1 MYFLFCCLL
10 LPVLL
15 FTASCFV
22 VCVSS
27 LYTQEHVYLRL
38 SIFLYFTILTPP
50 SLLCFLLLS
59 PSFPPLFLSLS
70 LSPSL
75 PPSPLSLSLS
85 PSLPPSLLSLSLSPS
100 LPPSLLSL
108 SLSPFIQD
116 YSLDEMER
124 LLVLLLGCVVQ
135 CDGKVPLI
143 ERMKAM
149 DLTQQQA
156 LVSHIQQM
164 TDTTEYVCSID
175 WNDLEEISKP

>member
-1 MYFLFCCLL
+1 MLVCTSCFVVYCFLCCCLL

-15 FTASCFV
+15 FVFLHCIHKNMFTC
-22 VCVSS
+22 VCQFSYILRFS
-27 LYTQEHVYLRL
+27 LH
-38 SIFLYFTILTPP
+38 
-50 SLLCFLLLS
+50 
-59 PSFPPLFLSLS
+59 PLFFAFCF
-70 LSPSL
+70 
-75 PPSPLSLSLS
+75 
-85 PSLPPSLLSLSLSPS
+85 SLPPSLLLSLLPSSLSPSLSSS

-108 SLSPFIQD
+108 SLSPFIPD

>member
-1 MYFLFCCLL
+1 M
-10 LPVLL
+10 LL

-22 VCVSS
+22 VYCFLFCCLCFFTV
-27 LYTQEHVYLRL
+27 YTRTCLPASVN
-38 SIFLYFTILTPP
+38 FLYFTILTPP

-59 PSFPPLFLSLS
+59 PSFLSFSPSFPPL
-70 LSPSL
+70 
-75 PPSPLSLSLS
+75 
-85 PSLPPSLLSLSLSPS
+85 SLLSLSSS

>member
-1 MYFLFCCLL
+1 MNMFTCVCQFPIFYDSHSTLSSLLFASLSL
-10 LPVLL
+10 LPS
-15 FTASCFV
+15 F
-22 VCVSS
+22 
-27 LYTQEHVYLRL
+27 
-38 SIFLYFTILTPP
+38 
-50 SLLCFLLLS
+50 S
-59 PSFPPLFLSLS
+59 PSFPPL
-70 LSPSL
+70 
-75 PPSPLSLSLS
+75 
-85 PSLPPSLLSLSLSPS
+85 SLPPSLPLSLLPSSLC
-100 LPPSLLSL
+100 LSL

>member
-1 MYFLFCCLL
+1 
-10 LPVLL
+10 
-15 FTASCFV
+15 
-22 VCVSS
+22 
-27 LYTQEHVYLRL
+27 
-38 SIFLYFTILTPP
+38 
-50 SLLCFLLLS
+50 
-59 PSFPPLFLSLS
+59 
-70 LSPSL
+70 
-75 PPSPLSLSLS
+75 
-85 PSLPPSLLSLSLSPS
+85 
-100 LPPSLLSL
+100 
-108 SLSPFIQD
+108 
-116 YSLDEMER
+116 MER

>member
-1 MYFLFCCLL
+1 MLFGS
-10 LPVLL
+10 LP
-15 FTASCFV
+15 
-22 VCVSS
+22 
-27 LYTQEHVYLRL
+27 
-38 SIFLYFTILTPP
+38 
-50 SLLCFLLLS
+50 
-59 PSFPPLFLSLS
+59 PSFPPLPPPSSPSSLLSLLPSSSLS
-70 LSPSL
+70 LSS
-75 PPSPLSLSLS
+75 
-85 PSLPPSLLSLSLSPS
+85 
-100 LPPSLLSL
+100 
-108 SLSPFIQD
+108 FIPD

>member
-1 MYFLFCCLL
+1 M
-10 LPVLL
+10 LL
-15 FTASCFV
+15 FV
-22 VCVSS
+22 
-27 LYTQEHVYLRL
+27 YTQEHVYL
-38 SIFLYFTILTPP
+38 
-50 SLLCFLLLS
+50 
-59 PSFPPLFLSLS
+59 FLSLS
-70 LSPSL
+70 LYFIILTPPPFFASCSLSPFLPSSLPSSL
-75 PPSPLSLSLS
+75 PP
-85 PSLPPSLLSLSLSPS
+85 PSLPPSLP
-100 LPPSLLSL
+100 
-108 SLSPFIQD
+108 PFISD